1 MRDMMHVSLRL
12 ISLFIIRTSKP
23 VRLFCLTYVNRT
35 FKLTGLVCFMGKT
48 GRLQPARQKGL
59 FRHFYMRKSWL

>member
-23 VRLFCLTYVNRT
+23 VKLFCLTYVNRT
-35 FKLTGLVCFMGKT
+35 FKLTGLAAYPMG
-48 GRLQPARQKGL
+48 RSEAYSQPDKKAL
-59 FRHFYMRKSWL
+59 MLDVHSI